1 MHETFIHFF
10 KTLFGI
16 TFIVFDKKRIVSRDW
31 GGLKTILL
39 DRLEVLNISA
49 LSYHV
54 RDNKA
59 TLSWLFL
66 KLRYENSDEKKPGAE
81 ILETSN
87 VSNKIVFKPPQ
98 SCETIPLKWSFIR
111 RLASHL
117 YLDLNFF

>member
-66 KLRYENSDEKKPGAE
+66 KLRYENSDEKNLGRK
-81 ILETSN
+81 
-87 VSNKIVFKPPQ
+87 
-98 SCETIPLKWSFIR
+98 
-111 RLASHL
+111 
-117 YLDLNFF
+117 Y